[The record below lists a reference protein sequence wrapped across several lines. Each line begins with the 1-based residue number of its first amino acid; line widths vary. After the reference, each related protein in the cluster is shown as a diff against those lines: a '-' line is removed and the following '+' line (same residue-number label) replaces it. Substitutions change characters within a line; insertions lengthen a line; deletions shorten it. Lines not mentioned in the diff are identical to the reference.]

1 MKILISGTSKGIGFS
16 ITNYF
21 LDKGYIVYG
30 LDILESTIN
39 NKNYHHY
46 KVDIKNKDELPDIEG
61 IEYIFHNAGSQNS
74 LDDIDNNLKG
84 TINVNEKYAFNKNI
98 KSILFNASASARS
111 GFEFPQYVAS
121 KAGIVGYMKNVAC
134 RLAKYKATV
143 NSLSLG
149 GVNTE
154 SNNVLI
160 KNKKYFN
167 KIMEVTPLKKWMEL
181 DEVNKWVYF
190 LLIENKSMTGQDILI
205 DNGEYNLNNTFL
217 WPKS

>member
-16 ITNYF
+16 VANYF

-30 LDILESTIN
+30 LDILDSTIN
-39 NKNYHHY
+39 NSNYHHY

-121 KAGIVGYMKNVAC
+121 KAGLVGYMKNVAC

-217 WPKS
+217 WPEN

>member
-46 KVDIKNKDELPDIEG
+46 KVDIKNKDELPNIGEV
-61 IEYIFHNAGSQNS
+61 EYIFHNAGSQNS

-84 TINVNEKYAFNKNI
+84 TINVNEKYAFNKKI
-98 KSILFNASASARS
+98 KSVLFNASASARS

-217 WPKS
+217 WPEN